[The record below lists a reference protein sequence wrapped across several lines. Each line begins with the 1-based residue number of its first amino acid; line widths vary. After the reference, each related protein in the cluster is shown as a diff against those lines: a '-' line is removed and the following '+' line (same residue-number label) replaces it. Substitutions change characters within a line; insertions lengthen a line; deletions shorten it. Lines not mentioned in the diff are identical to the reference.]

1 MKPKSTM
8 QEAFEKAKQRAKVN
22 DVGNSPVSKVE
33 MPKQEPAPVQL
44 LDEVVPDWKAG
55 VKQTY
60 KLERNQQTF
69 VSGNRDRRRQRQRRL
84 QENQRAVTDGAG
96 QFQTATVLTKK
107 ERKKAVPKSSKAPSR
122 IRPALEYQLL
132 ESVYGGIKNARQ
144 KRKSETHKEVKK
156 PVCIVPNP
164 FERAT
169 QFDVSN
175 EHLNRILIFGDGKQW
190 ESESRQ
196 TDSDMEIVIGLDF
209 GTSSTKVVLQDMGR
223 HSYAVPF
230 TDATDNPYLL
240 PARLYEHGGQYS
252 LSDGEVVLRN
262 IKLRL
267 MNKAVEPS
275 VLVAA
280 VAYLAL
286 VIRHCRGWLWHEHR
300 DVYARD
306 AITWGLNL
314 GLPAASYENDWLVE
328 RFLAVAIAS
337 LELADDSCVDI
348 TAEAAGRSVSW
359 AQHETKRLKNE
370 GGNLIETV
378 TNEYFVG
385 VFPEIAAQIHG
396 FVRSARWDSSSKPMM
411 MMVDVGAGTV
421 DASIFTVTRP
431 DRGTRHFN
439 FLGNNVEPNGAM
451 NLHQERI
458 SWLERVIKDNGQW
471 TDELERYF
479 REINVPTDWLRPI
492 PDNLQDYIP
501 GMMLTTAPGHNVDSA
516 FYNKRYWY
524 QLYIETMAPV
534 KKDKVP
540 GSPQWKRL
548 PFFLCGGGRNIPLY
562 RSFVEKFNG
571 AAQLSMG
578 LENMELSKPE
588 NMEAKGLKKAEF
600 HRLSVAYG
608 LSYEDVGSCL
618 KPSEIPDMSVSI
630 SDWKTRYVSKD
641 IAD

>member
-240 PARLYEHGGQYS
+240 PARLYEQNGQYS

-348 TAEAAGRSVSW
+348 TAEAAGRSV
-359 AQHETKRLKNE
+359 RL
-370 GGNLIETV
+370 
-378 TNEYFVG
+378 
-385 VFPEIAAQIHG
+385 
-396 FVRSARWDSSSKPMM
+396 
-411 MMVDVGAGTV
+411 
-421 DASIFTVTRP
+421 
-431 DRGTRHFN
+431 
-439 FLGNNVEPNGAM
+439 
-451 NLHQERI
+451 
-458 SWLERVIKDNGQW
+458 
-471 TDELERYF
+471 
-479 REINVPTDWLRPI
+479 
-492 PDNLQDYIP
+492 
-501 GMMLTTAPGHNVDSA
+501 
-516 FYNKRYWY
+516 
-524 QLYIETMAPV
+524 
-534 KKDKVP
+534 
-540 GSPQWKRL
+540 
-548 PFFLCGGGRNIPLY
+548 
-562 RSFVEKFNG
+562 G
-571 AAQLSMG
+571 AARD
-578 LENMELSKPE
+578 ET
-588 NMEAKGLKKAEF
+588 AEKRRRKS
-600 HRLSVAYG
+600 HR
-608 LSYEDVGSCL
+608 D
-618 KPSEIPDMSVSI
+618 
-630 SDWKTRYVSKD
+630 SDQ
-641 IAD
+641 